1 MDKESYSD
9 VTVSRYRIRKEK
21 GLCPRCGK
29 PNNSGFVACKKCRE
43 EEVLTKRWYESHGFC
58 PICHNESAPKHK
70 FCEVCLVKASERNAK
85 RRSKMTVEQKKRQAE
100 SAERTRRKHIEQGL
114 CGKCGK
120 RPSWGGRQLCYE
132 CTLKQRRQ
140 NSKKKYDY
148 KDPNGC
154 FRCGKPCVKG
164 KRLCPEHYKISCDSI
179 KKARESTAFAE
190 AQKKNKAKIDA
201 MWSEMIWREQKNAS

>member
-1 MDKESYSD
+1 MNGFLFTED
-9 VTVSRYRIRKEK
+9 
-21 GLCPRCGK
+21 GK
-29 PNNSGFVACKKCRE
+29 LVCE
-43 EEVLTKRWYESHGFC
+43 LTKISFEPYKDKRIIKVRCTVCGRIKRIQKW
-58 PICHNESAPKHK
+58 K
-70 FCEVCLVKASERNAK
+70 FDFVER
-85 RRSKMTVEQKKRQAE
+85 KKRQAE
-100 SAERTRRKHIEQGL
+100 AAERTRRKHIEQGL

-120 RPSWGGRQLCYE
+120 RPSWDGRQLCYE

-190 AQKKNKAKIDA
+190 AQKKNKVKIDA